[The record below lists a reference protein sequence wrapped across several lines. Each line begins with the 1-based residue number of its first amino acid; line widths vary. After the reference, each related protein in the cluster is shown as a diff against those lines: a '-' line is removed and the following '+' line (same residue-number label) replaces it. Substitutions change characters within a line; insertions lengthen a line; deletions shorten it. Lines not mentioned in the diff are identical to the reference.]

1 MGKLVV
7 LKFGEGSFEQGFP
20 VTLQI
25 GEDGDRPAVELAGR
39 LPPNPE
45 IPPYYRKWQSAYYS
59 LGLRSRLEAAAGQ
72 ITNVSVLEDC
82 YNAAELL
89 NRSLNNWLY
98 SPSFLALRDK
108 FLEKLMPADA
118 IRVILQTE
126 DLLLQR
132 LPWHR
137 CDLFARYPKAEIALS
152 TPAYEE
158 VALKAASSRTKIRI
172 LAILGSSAG
181 IDVQADRDLLEG
193 LPGADVKFLVEP
205 SRQELDHQL
214 WSNQGWDI
222 LFFAGHSASQTIP
235 YPGLGNGEVT
245 GRIYLNQTESLT
257 IADLKHALQTAVENG
272 LSVAIFNSCDGLGLA
287 RDLASLHIP
296 QVIFMREPVPD
307 RVAQEF
313 LKSFLQAFAGGKSLY
328 LSVREA
334 RERLQGWESEYPAAS
349 WLPVI
354 YQNPAEIPPTW
365 QRWIQRL
372 RPQQQPLS
380 LRRVFLTST
389 IVTAV
394 VMGMRFLGLWQ
405 TLELQAF
412 DQLMQLRPI
421 EGADPRLLIVTV
433 TEEDLQLPEQ
443 QQRKGSLSDL
453 ALEKLLQKLEKFN
466 PQVIG
471 LDIYRDF
478 PVENSPSLKSRLQ
491 NSDRLFATCKV
502 SDPEFDPHG
511 VQPPPEVAPERVG
524 FSDILADPDDNIVRR
539 HLLNFDPPLT
549 SRCSANTAFSFQL
562 AHQYL
567 AAQGIKSQFT
577 PNGNL
582 QLGNVVFHRLRPFH
596 TGGYQRIDPRG
607 YQLLLNY
614 RSFDSVDDIAVAVT
628 LGDILSDRIPPN
640 LARTLN
646 NRIVLI
652 GLVAPSTGDAWSTP
666 YSIGRRGLQKQIP
679 GIYLQAQMVSQILSA
694 VLDRRSPLWVLPVWG
709 EIIWI
714 WAWSLVGGIVVWCW
728 RSPARLLPIVCLTI
742 AVLYASSWAL
752 LLQGGWIPLVPAA
765 LALVVTAGR
774 IAIVK
779 HSLPDSSTL
788 PPKSKL
794 KID

>member
-39 LPPNPE
+39 LPPQPE
-45 IPPYYRKWQSAYYS
+45 IPQYYRKWQSAYYS
-59 LGLRSRLEAAAGQ
+59 LGLRSRLEAAAVQ
-72 ITNVSVLEDC
+72 ITNVCVLEDC

-89 NRSLNNWLY
+89 SRSLNNWLY

-137 CDLFARYPKAEIALS
+137 CDLFARYPKAEIAFS

-158 VALKAASSRTKIRI
+158 ITLKAASSRTKIRI

-181 IDVQADRDLLEG
+181 IDIQADRDLLER
-193 LPGADVKFLVEP
+193 LPGADVEFLVEP
-205 SRQELDHQL
+205 SRQELDRHL
-214 WSNQGWDI
+214 WSTQGWDI

-235 YPGLGNGEVT
+235 SQNSSEVT

-287 RDLASLHIP
+287 RDLAGLHIP
-296 QVIFMREPVPD
+296 QVVFMREPVPD

-334 RERLQGWESEYPAAS
+334 RERLQGWEGEYPAAS

-354 YQNPAEIPPTW
+354 YQNPAEFPPTW
-365 QRWIQRL
+365 QRWMQRV
-372 RPQQQPLS
+372 RPPQQRLS
-380 LRRVFLTST
+380 LRRVFLTSA
-389 IVTAV
+389 IVTGV
-394 VMGMRFLGLWQ
+394 VAGMRFLGVFQ
-405 TLELQAF
+405 SLELQAF
-412 DQLMQLRPI
+412 DQLMRLRPV
-421 EGADPRLLIVTV
+421 EAADPRLLIVTV
-433 TEEDLQLPEQ
+433 TEADLHLPEQ
-443 QQRKGSLSDL
+443 KQRKGSLSDL

-478 PVENSPSLKSRLQ
+478 PVENLPSLKSRLQ

-539 HLLNFDPPLT
+539 HLLSFDPPLT
-549 SRCSANTAFSFQL
+549 SRCSANTALSFQV

-567 AAQGIKSQFT
+567 AAKGIETEFT
-577 PNGNL
+577 PKGNL
-582 QLGNVVFHRLRPFH
+582 QLGHVVFPRLQPFH
-596 TGGYQRIDPRG
+596 TGGYQRLDTKG

-614 RSFDSVDDIAVAVT
+614 RPFDSIDDIAVAVT

-652 GLVAPSTGDAWSTP
+652 GLAAPSTGDAWSTP
-666 YSIGRRGLQKQIP
+666 YSIGQRGLQKQIP

-694 VLDRRSPLWVLPVWG
+694 VLDRRTPLWVLPIWG
-709 EIIWI
+709 EIVWI
-714 WAWSLVGGIVVWCW
+714 WAWSLVGGIVIWCW
-728 RSPARLLPIVCLTI
+728 RSPVRMGLNICLTI
-742 AVLYASSWAL
+742 SVLYGLSWAL
-752 LLQGGWIPLVPAA
+752 LLQGGWMPLVPAA
-765 LALVVTAGR
+765 LALVVTGGR

-779 HSLPDSSTL
+779 RSLPDSSTL
-788 PPKSKL
+788 PL
-794 KID
+794 KPTLKME

>member
-7 LKFGEGSFEQGFP
+7 LKFGEGSFDQGFP

-25 GEDGDRPAVELAGR
+25 GEDGNRPAVELAGR
-39 LPPNPE
+39 LPPQPE
-45 IPPYYRKWQSAYYS
+45 IPQLYRKWQSAYYS
-59 LGLRSRLEAAAGQ
+59 LGLRSRLEAAAVQ
-72 ITNVSVLEDC
+72 ITNVCVLEDC
-82 YNAAELL
+82 YNAAESLS
-89 NRSLNNWLY
+89 RSLNNWLS

-137 CDLFARYPKAEIALS
+137 CDLFARYPQAEIALS

-158 VALKAASSRTKIRI
+158 IALKTTSFRSKIRI

-181 IDVQADRDLLEG
+181 IDVQADRNLLES

-205 SRQELDHQL
+205 SRQELDRQL
-214 WSNQGWDI
+214 WSTQGWDI
-222 LFFAGHSASQTIP
+222 LFFAGHSASQTTATQ
-235 YPGLGNGEVT
+235 NEVT
-245 GRIYLNQTESLT
+245 GKIYLNQTESLT

-296 QVIFMREPVPD
+296 QVVFMREPVPD

-328 LSVREA
+328 LAVREA

-354 YQNPAEIPPTW
+354 YQNLAKIPPTW
-365 QRWIQRL
+365 QQWMQRL
-372 RPQQQPLS
+372 RPSRQRLS
-380 LRRVFLTST
+380 LRRVFLTSG
-389 IVTAV
+389 IVTAA
-394 VMGMRFLGLWQ
+394 VMGMRLLGLFQ
-405 TLELQAF
+405 PLELQAF
-412 DQLMQLRPI
+412 DQLMRLRPI
-421 EGADPRLLIVTV
+421 EKADPRLLIVTV

-443 QQRKGSLSDL
+443 KQRKGSLSDL
-453 ALEKLLQKLEKFN
+453 ALEKLLQKLEQFH
-466 PQVIG
+466 PEVIG

-478 PVENSPSLKSRLQ
+478 PVEKLPSLKSRLQ
-491 NSDRLFATCKV
+491 NSDRLFAICKV
-502 SDPEFDPHG
+502 SDPEFDPRG
-511 VQPPPEVAPERVG
+511 VQPPPEVAPERIG
-524 FSDILADPDDNIVRR
+524 FSDVLADPDDSIVRR

-549 SRCSANTAFSFQL
+549 SRCSANTALSFQL

-567 AAQGIKSQFT
+567 TAKGIDTRFT
-577 PNGNL
+577 PKGNL
-582 QLGNVVFHRLRPFH
+582 QIGNVVFPRLQPFQ
-596 TGGYQRIDPRG
+596 TGGYQRIDTKG

-614 RSFDSVDDIAVAVT
+614 RPFDSVDDIAVTVT
-628 LGDILSDRIPPN
+628 LGDILSDRISPN
-640 LARTLN
+640 LARTLDR
-646 NRIVLI
+646 RIVLI
-652 GLVAPSTGDAWSTP
+652 GLAAPSTGDAWFTP
-666 YSIGRRGLQKQIP
+666 YSIGRQGLQKQIP

-694 VLDRRSPLWVLPVWG
+694 VLDGRKPLWVLPIWG
-709 EIIWI
+709 DSIWI
-714 WAWSLVGGIVVWCW
+714 WAWSLVGGIIVWYW
-728 RSPARLLPIVCLTI
+728 RSPVRLVSVVCLTI
-742 AVLYASSWAL
+742 AALYGSSWIL
-752 LLQGGWIPLVPAA
+752 LLQGGWLPLVPAA
-765 LALVVTAGR
+765 LALVVTGGR
-774 IAIVK
+774 MAIVK
-779 HSLPDSSTL
+779 LSLPNSSNL
-788 PPKSKL
+788 PQKPTL

>member
-39 LPPNPE
+39 LPPQPE
-45 IPPYYRKWQSAYYS
+45 IPQLYRKWQSAYYS
-59 LGLRSRLEAAAGQ
+59 LGLRSRLEAAAVQ
-72 ITNVSVLEDC
+72 ITNVCVLEDC
-82 YNAAELL
+82 YNAAESLS
-89 NRSLNNWLY
+89 RSLNNWLS

-137 CDLFARYPKAEIALS
+137 CDLFARYPQAEIALS
-152 TPAYEE
+152 TPTYEE
-158 VALKAASSRTKIRI
+158 IALKTTSSRTQIRI

-181 IDVQADRDLLEG
+181 IDIQADRNLLES

-205 SRQELDHQL
+205 SRQELDRQL
-214 WSNQGWDI
+214 WSTQGWDI
-222 LFFAGHSASQTIP
+222 LFFAGHSASQTTASQ
-235 YPGLGNGEVT
+235 NEVT

-296 QVIFMREPVPD
+296 QVVFMREPVPD

-354 YQNPAEIPPTW
+354 YQNLAEIPPTW
-365 QRWIQRL
+365 QQWMQRL
-372 RPQQQPLS
+372 RPPRQRLS
-380 LRRVFLTST
+380 LRRVFFTST
-389 IVTAV
+389 IVTAAV
-394 VMGMRFLGLWQ
+394 VGMRLLGLFQ
-405 TLELQAF
+405 PIELQVF
-412 DQLMQLRPI
+412 DQLIRLRPM
-421 EGADPRLLIVTV
+421 EKADPRLLIVTV

-443 QQRKGSLSDL
+443 KQRKGSLSDL
-453 ALEKLLQKLEKFN
+453 ALEKLLQKLEQLH

-478 PVENSPSLKSRLQ
+478 PVEKLPSLKSRLQ
-491 NSDRLFATCKV
+491 KSDRLFAICKV
-502 SDPEFDPHG
+502 SDPEFDPRG
-511 VQPPPEVAPERVG
+511 VQPPPEVAPERIG
-524 FSDILADPDDNIVRR
+524 FSDVLADPDDNIVRR

-549 SRCSANTAFSFQL
+549 SRCSANTALSFQL

-567 AAQGIKSQFT
+567 AAKGIETRFT

-582 QLGNVVFHRLRPFH
+582 QLGNVVFPRLQPFH
-596 TGGYQRIDPRG
+596 TGGYQRIDTKG

-614 RSFDSVDDIAVAVT
+614 RPFDSVDDIAVAVT
-628 LGDILSDRIPPN
+628 LGDILSDRIPPH

-652 GLVAPSTGDAWSTP
+652 GLAAPSTGDAWSTP
-666 YSIGRRGLQKQIP
+666 YSIGRQGLQKQIP
-679 GIYLQAQMVSQILSA
+679 GIYLQAQMVSQLLSA
-694 VLDRRSPLWVLPVWG
+694 VLDGRPPLWVLPLWG
-709 EIIWI
+709 EITWI
-714 WAWSLVGGIVVWCW
+714 WAWSLVGGVVVWCW
-728 RSPARLLPIVCLTI
+728 RSPVRLGLSVCLTI
-742 AVLYASSWAL
+742 AALYGSSWIL
-752 LLQGGWIPLVPAA
+752 LLQGGWLPLVPAA
-765 LALVVTAGR
+765 LALVVTGGR
-774 IAIVK
+774 IAVVK
-779 HSLPDSSTL
+779 RSLPDSSNL
-788 PPKSKL
+788 PPKPTL